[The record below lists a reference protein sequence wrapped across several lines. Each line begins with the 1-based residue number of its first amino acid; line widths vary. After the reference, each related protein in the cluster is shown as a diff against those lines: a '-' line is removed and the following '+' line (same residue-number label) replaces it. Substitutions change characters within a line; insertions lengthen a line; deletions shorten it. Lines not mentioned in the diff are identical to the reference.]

1 MKKISLSL
9 LFLLLLSCNNEDS
22 NSNETTSLNN
32 KWLLN
37 RSFLSNSEQNLS
49 TCKKRS
55 YIQFNTN
62 NTFTRKDYFL
72 EGNVCQL
79 EGSDSGNYT
88 YNASTNRITL
98 SYTDVDDGAIVEVLT
113 NVNFT
118 NTELF
123 FSFDED
129 MNGVYEYNLE
139 FIKE

>member
-1 MKKISLSL
+1 MKRIFLYTFFLIIS
-9 LFLLLLSCNNEDS
+9 CT
-22 NSNETTSLNN
+22 SNESNTNDIDSLNN
-32 KWLLN
+32 KWMLE
-37 RSFLSNSEQNLS
+37 RSFLNNTEQNLS

-79 EGSDSGNYT
+79 EGTDAGNYT

>member
-9 LFLLLLSCNNEDS
+9 LLLLLLSCNNEDS
-22 NSNETTSLNN
+22 NSNEIDRLNN
-32 KWLLN
+32 KWMLE
-37 RSFLSNSEQNLS
+37 RSFLNNTEQNLS

-118 NTELF
+118 NIELF

>member
-1 MKKISLSL
+1 MKRIFLYTFFLIIS
-9 LFLLLLSCNNEDS
+9 CT
-22 NSNETTSLNN
+22 SNESNTNNIDSLNN
-32 KWLLN
+32 KWMLE
-37 RSFLSNSEQNLS
+37 RSFLNNTEQNLS

-62 NTFTRKDYFL
+62 NTFTRKDYIL
-72 EGNVCQL
+72 EGNVCQI
-79 EGSDSGNYT
+79 EGTDAGNYT
-88 YNASTNRITL
+88 YNALTNRITL
-98 SYTDVDDGAIVEVLT
+98 SYTDVDDGAIVEVLS